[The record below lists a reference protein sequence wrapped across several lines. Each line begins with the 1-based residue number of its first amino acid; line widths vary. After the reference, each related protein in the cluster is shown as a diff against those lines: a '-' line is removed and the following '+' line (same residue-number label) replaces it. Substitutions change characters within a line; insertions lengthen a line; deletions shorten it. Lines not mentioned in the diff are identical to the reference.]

1 MEDYNKTS
9 FSIKTWAE
17 EDRPREKLQL
27 KGKHSLSDAELIA
40 IIIGSGNLDESAV
53 GLSQKILQSVA
64 GDLKE
69 LGKKGIK
76 DLSEFKGIG
85 PAKAIG
91 IIAAVEL
98 GRRRQMTDVRSRPR
112 ITSSRVAFDVIA
124 PILVDLPHEEFWIL
138 ILNHGNQ
145 VTARIQV
152 SMGGVTGTVVDSR
165 VVFKKALENNA
176 ASIILCHNHPSGTL
190 QPSQADLQLTQKLK
204 KAGATLDIKV
214 LDHLIVSEYGYYSF
228 ADEGKM

>member
-1 MEDYNKTS
+1 MENYNKTS

-27 KGKHSLSDAELIA
+27 KGKQALSDAELLA
-40 IIIGSGNLDESAV
+40 IIISSGNLEESAV
-53 GLSQKILQSVA
+53 SLSQKILHSVA

-69 LGKKGIK
+69 LGKRTIK

-85 PAKAIG
+85 PAKAIS

-98 GRRRQMTDVRSRPR
+98 GRRRQMTDIRSRPR
-112 ITSSRVAFDVIA
+112 ITSSRVCFDVIA
-124 PILVDLPHEEFWIL
+124 PLLADLPHEEFWIL

-145 VTARIQV
+145 VIGRKMV
-152 SMGGVTGTVVDSR
+152 SKGGVTGTVVDSR
-165 VVFKKALENNA
+165 VVFKTALEGNA
-176 ASIILCHNHPSGTL
+176 ASLVLCHNHPSGTL
-190 QPSQADLQLTQKLK
+190 QPSQADISLTQKLK
-204 KAGATLDIKV
+204 KAGQTLDIKI

-228 ADEGKM
+228 ADEGQM

>member
-1 MEDYNKTS
+1 MKYDNKTN

-40 IIIGSGNLDESAV
+40 IIIGSGNLEESAV
-53 GLSQKILQSVA
+53 SLSQKILHSVA
-64 GDLKE
+64 GNLRE

-76 DLSEFKGIG
+76 DLTEFNGIG

-98 GRRRQMTDVRSRPR
+98 GRRRQMTDIRSRPR
-112 ITSSRVAFDVIA
+112 ITSSKTAFDIIA
-124 PILVDLPHEEFWIL
+124 PILIDLPHEEFWLL

-145 VTARIQV
+145 VTARTKV
-152 SMGGVTGTVVDSR
+152 SMGGVTGTVVDAR
-165 VVFKKALENNA
+165 VVFKKALEENA
-176 ASIILCHNHPSGTL
+176 CSLILCHNHPSGTL
-190 QPSQADLQLTQKLK
+190 RPSQADIRLTQKLK
-204 KAGATLDIKV
+204 KAGETLDIKI

-228 ADEGKM
+228 ADEGQL